1 MSETLFP
8 DIRNWT
14 GIRMKSVSRL
24 VMLATWLAAS
34 HTAFANTN
42 IVLNGDFENNNATA
56 GQSQYNLTNA
66 DFSALV
72 HDTTAYGTS
81 GELDLYTAGS
91 GYEPDP
97 QSGSWELRLHGNGVD
112 RFDAFSLWLATPVLA
127 GASYTLQFYVAADL
141 GMNPMAP
148 LSVKVGLSN
157 DGEAFGTLLYTSAGV
172 FGTGG
177 LWNRY
182 DHRFVA
188 PHAASFLTVQNV
200 SVSAVVDNFSLSAV
214 PEPATCAMLLAG
226 LATLGSVARPRAQ
239 TPPTAGSP
247 AVRQWAAARQV
258 PRAFRSP
265 T

>member
-1 MSETLFP
+1 
-8 DIRNWT
+8 
-14 GIRMKSVSRL
+14 
-24 VMLATWLAAS
+24 MLATWLAAS
-34 HTAFANTN
+34 GTAVANTN
-42 IVLNGDFENNNATA
+42 IVLNGDFERNNATA
-56 GQSQYNLTNA
+56 GLSQYNLTNA

-91 GYEPDP
+91 GYEPNP
-97 QSGSWELRLHGNGVD
+97 QSGSWEVRLHGNGVD
-112 RFDAFSLWLATPVLA
+112 QYDAFSLWLATPVLA

-141 GMNPMAP
+141 GMNPLAP

-188 PHAASFLTVQNV
+188 PQAASFLTVQNV
-200 SVSAVVDNFSLSAV
+200 SVSAVVDNFSLSPV
-214 PEPATCAMLLAG
+214 PEPATCVMLLVG
-226 LATLGSVARPRAQ
+226 LATLGAVARPRAQ
-239 TPPTAGSP
+239 TAPTAGSP
-247 AVRQWAAARQV
+247 AVRQWPAARQV